1 MPFCSTQTPAASENH
16 FLSNIFGIYCKSFSP
31 EPKPSANQIKPTLS
45 YNDNSFL
52 IPVKFQKRE
61 ILFLYRIAD
70 TFNVDPY
77 GFADIL
83 LISVNAYFL
92 IQYVQQLIFHFVIKF
107 RDLHIRCL
115 SIHQNTKWFH
125 QITGKVERIKLII
138 MTNAQ
143 LRTVSKRNNF
153 FCHCRKNNAITIIQ
167 RRIQRNLLCSGKI
180 HSKHGIEIN
189 YSRMTF
195 PISHIPWFYFPKIL
209 I

>member
-1 MPFCSTQTPAASENH
+1 
-16 FLSNIFGIYCKSFSP
+16 IFGIYCKSFFP

-83 LISVNAYFL
+83 LISVDAYFL
-92 IQYVQQLIFHFVIKF
+92 IQYVQQLIFHFGIKF
-107 RDLHIRCL
+107 RDMHIRCL

-143 LRTVSKRNNF
+143 LRSEERRVGKE
-153 FCHCRKNNAITIIQ
+153 CRTWW
-167 RRIQRNLLCSGKI
+167 C
-180 HSKHGIEIN
+180 
-189 YSRMTF
+189 MTQQQ
-195 PISHIPWFYFPKIL
+195 
-209 I
+209 